1 MSRKENSNNIPKISI
16 VIPSLNKGNFI
27 ESTLASIFSQ
37 SYRNF
42 EVIIQDGGSSD
53 QTLDVVNN
61 YLKKYPDMI
70 RCESKKDK
78 GQFSAINAGM
88 RKARGEVLTYIN
100 ADDLYKR
107 DAFKKVVEGYLNCKD
122 ALWLAGYGRMVDKNG
137 KNIAG
142 LSMFYKRLLTCINS
156 YRLLLMVNYLMQPSV
171 FLTRAA
177 YKKFGPFKGTKD
189 FVLEYEMW
197 LKIGRTK
204 MPRIINSDLSSF
216 RMSGENISSKKYKD
230 LLDSDMKVLRKYT
243 ANRITL
249 TLHRVHNSVRSMIVN
264 TL

>member
-1 MSRKENSNNIPKISI
+1 
-16 VIPSLNKGNFI
+16 
-27 ESTLASIFSQ
+27 
-37 SYRNF
+37 
-42 EVIIQDGGSSD
+42 
-53 QTLDVVNN
+53 
-61 YLKKYPDMI
+61 
-70 RCESKKDK
+70 
-78 GQFSAINAGM
+78 
-88 RKARGEVLTYIN
+88 
-100 ADDLYKR
+100 
-107 DAFKKVVEGYLNCKD
+107 
-122 ALWLAGYGRMVDKNG
+122 
-137 KNIAG
+137 
-142 LSMFYKRLLTCINS
+142 
-156 YRLLLMVNYLMQPSV
+156 MVNYLMQPSV